1 MNVDQEV
8 DRQQAVQA
16 DVQLQQAVDQQDV
29 DRQQDEGVSN

>member
-29 DRQQDEGVSN
+29 DRQQDEGVCN